1 MSLKAT
7 DSSASPDV
15 IFAGRM
21 SNASVLQ
28 DFILGLAIKNY
39 NPKTT
44 SVVGNTMIKSEIKK
58 FSDMFQPHDSERI
71 QQCVKVLVVCATSY
85 IGDIRSRFG
94 DRKFFSERNG
104 SENIDELIV
113 LDLCT
118 SSSRAEFFGLNQ
130 SDNLAQTIEDVV
142 AKVSVLQNP

>member
-1 MSLKAT
+1 
-7 DSSASPDV
+7 
-15 IFAGRM
+15 M

-58 FSDMFQPHDSERI
+58 FSYMFQPHNSYRI

-85 IGDIRSRFG
+85 ISSDTRSCFA
-94 DRKFFSERNG
+94 DKTFSKRNG
-104 SENIDELIV
+104 SENIDEL
-113 LDLCT
+113 
-118 SSSRAEFFGLNQ
+118 
-130 SDNLAQTIEDVV
+130 
-142 AKVSVLQNP
+142 